1 MQIKHSKYK
10 NTGILFELLVRQITS
25 DILDG
30 KESPAKDILK
40 KYFVKT
46 ELGREYKL
54 YETLLK
60 KTSLTEAKANI
71 VISTLTESSKTLNR
85 GVIKRQKYNLISE
98 IQKHYDLNK
107 FFNHKLPNYKVFAAF
122 YTLLEIT
129 NVSNNINP
137 EQTINN
143 KVTILEHLTAAQI
156 VPNKVQDDVM
166 EEFEKADKDVRLLAY
181 RSLLENFNTKYD
193 DLNSN
198 QKIILKEFIT
208 SIDNTTRLREFYTD
222 KINEIKSELTSLNKN
237 VKNQVTQ
244 IKINEIIS
252 LITPPSKN
260 SRITDND
267 LVDLLQYYDSRIT
280 DNDLVDLLQ
289 YYDLINEL
297 ETVNG

>member
-1 MQIKHSKYK
+1 MQVKHSKYK
-10 NTGILFELLVRQITS
+10 NTGILFELLVRQITT
-25 DILDG
+25 DTLDG
-30 KESPAKDILK
+30 KDSPAKDILK

-60 KTSLTEAKANI
+60 RTSLTEAKANI

-98 IQKHYDLNK
+98 IQQHYDLNE
-107 FFNHKLPNYKVFAAF
+107 FFNHKLPNYKVYAAF
-122 YTLLEIT
+122 YTLLEI
-129 NVSNNINP
+129 NNSQINNP
-137 EQTINN
+137 DQIITN

-156 VPNKVQDDVM
+156 AEGKVKDDVM
-166 EEFEKADKDVRLLAY
+166 EEFEKADKDVRFLAY
-181 RSLLENFNTKYD
+181 KMVLENFNTKYD
-193 DLNSN
+193 ELHPK
-198 QKIILKEFIT
+198 QKTILKEYIT
-208 SIDNTTRLREFYTD
+208 SVDNTSRLKEFYTN
-222 KINEIKSELTSLNKN
+222 KVNEIKEELTSLNKKT
-237 VKNQVTQ
+237 KNQVTK

-252 LITPPSKN
+252 LVTPPAKN
-260 SRITDND
+260 AK
-267 LVDLLQYYDSRIT
+267 IT

>member
-1 MQIKHSKYK
+1 MQVKHSKYK
-10 NTGILFELLVRQITS
+10 NTGILFELLVRQITT
-25 DILDG
+25 DTLDG
-30 KESPAKDILK
+30 KDSPAKDILK

-60 KTSLTEAKANI
+60 KTSLTETKANI
-71 VISTLTESSKTLNR
+71 VVSTLTDSSLTLNR

-98 IQKHYDLNK
+98 IQKHYDLNE

-129 NVSNNINP
+129 NTPQAVNP

-156 VPNKVQDDVM
+156 KENKVRDEVM
-166 EEFEKADKDVRLLAY
+166 DEFSKSDKDVRFIAY
-181 RSLLENFNTKYD
+181 KMLLESFNSKYD
-193 DLNSN
+193 DLHPN
-198 QKIILKEFIT
+198 QKLILKEFIT
-208 SIDNTTRLREFYTD
+208 SVDNTPRLREFYTN
-222 KINEIKSELTSLNKN
+222 KVIEIKEELTSLNAKTKN
-237 VKNQVTQ
+237 EVTK

-252 LITPPSKN
+252 IIAPPAKN
-260 SRITDND
+260 
-267 LVDLLQYYDSRIT
+267 VKVT